1 MSSDSTSTKPDT
13 ETETVAVEHEYV
25 ATGDFA
31 KRAARAYTAFVLRLP
46 VMVIIFT
53 IVLVAGILSLVWGVA
68 DSSSTYLVI
77 GVAYLLMPVIAAMFT
92 YARMLNGTRKRVPTG
107 SRIAVGLG
115 HTSMRIESPLGSST
129 TTYRSYTRAYRSGGF
144 VVLRV
149 LGVRLYSLLPAE
161 LFPGDDFARLQDGIS
176 RAKR

>member
-1 MSSDSTSTKPDT
+1 MSSDSTSTEP

-46 VMVIIFT
+46 GVVIIFT
-53 IVLVAGILSLVWGVA
+53 IVLVGGILSLVWAVA

-77 GVAYLLMPVIAAMFT
+77 GVAYLLMPAIAAMFT

-161 LFPGDDFARLQDGIS
+161 LFPGDDFARLQDGIA